1 MLVHEREEA
10 GRAGPREGER
20 ADEGAGEEAREGAR
34 EIEGGREFWGRM
46 RLPSE
51 AAPDARLVVHGRPFV
66 CVCASEPQPPPGP

>member
-34 EIEGGREFWGRM
+34 EIEGGSERNRGREGILGAWA
-46 RLPSE
+46 S
-51 AAPDARLVVHGRPFV
+51 ARLSLRRRQAP
-66 CVCASEPQPPPGP
+66 ER